1 MQIQPLF
8 LTLGSLLNG
17 RLFRIPQYQR
27 AYSWGTKQRRDL
39 FDDIDKVFEGGEEAS
54 HFMATIVA
62 LRRKK
67 RRIAADEFVEL
78 EVVDGQQRLTT
89 LLILMRATSKALDPK
104 AKQHSKLVD

>member
-54 HFMATIVA
+54 SFRGGNCRYAQKYSSY
-62 LRRKK
+62 RC
-67 RRIAADEFVEL
+67 
-78 EVVDGQQRLTT
+78 
-89 LLILMRATSKALDPK
+89 
-104 AKQHSKLVD
+104 